1 MLNLLKR
8 GYNKLSKFY
17 NFTSYVL
24 YSSSFSLKEIYS
36 LLFILSLVLFSKDTK
51 ANRYRLASKI
61 SELGIVA
68 IKLGQWMSF
77 FLQAHYQNNSKMA
90 LLINSLPIL
99 QNSCNKEK
107 SIFLDAYV
115 QKFEGFLSSYDQEIY
130 KSASI
135 GQLYKA
141 TGKNGEPLLIKIKH
155 DNIAEEIQKW
165 ETSFEY
171 FFEIFFQEDSNKINL
186 DEFFSNLKLQLDF
199 TVERDNMILYSKIF
213 KKNPLVRIPKFI
225 AGDQHVL
232 IMEYVP
238 SEIFSSKNMSDDE
251 KEWFQR
257 VSLLMF
263 QETVFVHNVLHGD
276 LHQGNFG
283 YIRNYDTQQEEQQPQ
298 QLVLY
303 DFGLI
308 IKDKDDAFKKF
319 FLLSHVSSKRALTFF
334 LERYNLTKNDDKA
347 IKEEINNMS
356 EYVGNIVKEK
366 KIRCNFRYQDS
377 NETFPK

>member
-1 MLNLLKR
+1 M
-8 GYNKLSKFY
+8 
-17 NFTSYVL
+17 
-24 YSSSFSLKEIYS
+24 
-36 LLFILSLVLFSKDTK
+36 K
-51 ANRYRLASKI
+51 A
-61 SELGIVA
+61 
-68 IKLGQWMSF
+68 F
-77 FLQAHYQNNSKMA
+77 
-90 LLINSLPIL
+90 
-99 QNSCNKEK
+99 
-107 SIFLDAYV
+107 
-115 QKFEGFLSSYDQEIY
+115 SSYDQEIY

-155 DNIAEEIQKW
+155 DNIAKEIQKW

-319 FLLSHVSSKRALTFF
+319 FCYLTFHQK
-334 LERYNLTKNDDKA
+334 ER
-347 IKEEINNMS
+347 
-356 EYVGNIVKEK
+356 
-366 KIRCNFRYQDS
+366 
-377 NETFPK
+377 